1 MYSFS
6 HMNEREIDYYY
17 VRKVLPFSLS
27 DASLL
32 QFSHEPS
39 SKNNMQ
45 KDCTHEATMNQRRV
59 NKLLYALTQRTRRD
73 RGE

>member
-17 VRKVLPFSLS
+17 VREVLLFSLS

-32 QFSHEPS
+32 QFSHEPG

-45 KDCTHEATMNQRRV
+45 KDYTHEATMDQRRV
-59 NKLLYALTQRTRRD
+59 NKLLYSLTQRTRRD